1 MPPHKNNGRAD
12 GRDKA
17 GGRKGAGR
25 GQRVF
30 AALDLGTNNC
40 RLLIAHPTRHGFRV
54 IDGFSRIVRLGEGVS
69 EAGALS
75 DAAIERT
82 VEALKICSR
91 KMSRRRVSAS
101 RCVATQ
107 AARSAGNSE
116 YFVRRVKQETGIDL
130 EVISPREEAELT
142 LTGCFSLLDPAHEY
156 ALMFDVGG
164 GSAEFVW
171 ARILPDGGASV
182 QGWTSLPCGVVTLT
196 EQHGGND
203 FSPEEYQNLVADVVG
218 MLASFDSEHEISRH
232 IAEGRVQMVGT
243 AGTVTTI
250 AGVDMKLPRYNRSQ
264 VDGAWLS
271 FDAVA
276 RISGELAV
284 QNYDQRAAHPC
295 IGHNRADLVV
305 AGCAVLEA
313 VCRLWPAGR
322 LRVADRGVREGI
334 LSVMAG
340 RPQASCAISTSSAA
354 E

>member
-1 MPPHKNNGRAD
+1 MPPQKNNSRAD
-12 GRDKA
+12 GR
-17 GGRKGAGR
+17 GRAGR
-25 GQRVF
+25 RNGPGRNQRVF

-40 RLLIAHPTRHGFRV
+40 RLLIANPTRHGFRV

-69 EAGALS
+69 AAGTLS
-75 DAAIERT
+75 EKAIDRT
-82 VEALKICSR
+82 VEALKICAK
-91 KMSRRRVSAS
+91 KMGRRRVSES

-107 AARSAGNSE
+107 AARSAQNSGD
-116 YFVRRVKQETGIDL
+116 FVARVKEEAGIDL
-130 EVISPREEAELT
+130 EVISSREEAELT
-142 LTGCFSLLDPAHEY
+142 LTGCFSLLDKAHDH

-171 ARILPDGGASV
+171 ARILPDGGALV
-182 QGWTSLPCGVVTLT
+182 DGWTSLPCGVVTLT
-196 EQHGGND
+196 EQHGSND
-203 FSPEEYQNLVADVVG
+203 FSPAEYENLVAGVID
-218 MLASFDSEHEISRH
+218 MLRSFDEQYGISRA
-232 IAEGRVQMVGT
+232 IADGKVQMVGT

-250 AGVDMKLPRYNRSQ
+250 AGVDMRLPRYNRSM

-276 RISGELAV
+276 RISGELSV

-340 RPQASCAISTSSAA
+340 QPQASCTAATVSAA